1 MDKVDD
7 QFDMIVQKD
16 IKEKIALA
24 FIDLTYKTRQMEPE
38 RQKEFI
44 KEKANQLKKVVN
56 RFADL
61 LSE

>member
-1 MDKVDD
+1 VNKIDD

-38 RQKEFI
+38 RQKKFI
-44 KEKANQLKKVVN
+44 KEKANQLKEVVN
-56 RFADL
+56 RLADL